1 MRRRLLLLTLVAVA
15 ALTACAGSGGGA
27 HAGSSFD
34 ATFTKL
40 DGSQSS
46 IAAYRGKPLVVN
58 FYASTC
64 GPCVQEM
71 PALQRL
77 HEQLGE
83 KVAFLGL
90 DVQETVATAQ
100 SFAAAMKVTWELGR
114 DPDGSILSKKVHAL
128 GMPTTLL
135 IAPDG
140 TIVQQWLNGKA
151 DIDQLT
157 KLIHDKGYA

>member
-1 MRRRLLLLTLVAVA
+1 LVLSLA
-15 ALTACAGSGGGA
+15 ALALAACSGGGSGGR
-27 HAGSSFD
+27 AGGPFD
-34 ATFTKL
+34 ASFTKL
-40 DGSQSS
+40 DGSPTSF
-46 IAAYRGKPLVVN
+46 AAYRGTPLVVN

-77 HEQLGE
+77 HQQLGDR
-83 KVAFLGL
+83 VRFLGL

-100 SFAAAMKVTWELGR
+100 SFADAMKVTWDLGR
-114 DPDGSILSKKVHAL
+114 DPDGSILSTKVGAK
-128 GMPTTLL
+128 GMPSTLL

-140 TIVQQWLNGKA
+140 TIVQRWLNGA
-151 DIDQLT
+151 VDINELT